1 MSRPSYNL
9 SPPRSLNETDG
20 LTGSTDLTG
29 PGSSLQPVQQT
40 NCTITT
46 GGSGYNVGLVETE
59 SYHHDFTESY
69 TSAFIFGV
77 TPVLT
82 VFYPTETGNNST
94 IFQKPEFHLSCV
106 KIIEPGATDANGPT
120 LLNAAS
126 RSAASLHHFVSLSAV
141 SVLIF
146 LAL

>member
-1 MSRPSYNL
+1 M
-9 SPPRSLNETDG
+9 EIG
-20 LTGSTDLTG
+20 LTG
-29 PGSSLQPVQQT
+29 PGSSLRPVQQT

-59 SYHHDFTESY
+59 SYQHDYTESL

-77 TPVLT
+77 TPILT
-82 VFYPTETGNNST
+82 VFYPTNPGESST
-94 IFQKPEFHLSCV
+94 VLQQPELHLSCL
-106 KIIEPGATDANGPT
+106 KIVEPGATDANGPT

-126 RSAASLHHFVSLSAV
+126 RSAASLYKFVSLSAV